1 MTMDNNYIKKQAQ
14 RMRDFSYHDSLYKD
28 ACFRLLSNADAIPPT
43 YPHEGY
49 LTASDI
55 EKAEQIATKALG
67 ED

>member
-1 MTMDNNYIKKQAQ
+1 
-14 RMRDFSYHDSLYKD
+14 MRDFCHHDGLYKD

-55 EKAEQIATKALG
+55 EKAEQIATKAL
-67 ED
+67 EEN

>member
-1 MTMDNNYIKKQAQ
+1 MNNNYIKKQAK
-14 RMRDFSYHDSLYKD
+14 RMRDFCHHDGLYKD

-55 EKAEQIATKALG
+55 EKAEQIAMKAL
-67 ED
+67 EEN

>member
-1 MTMDNNYIKKQAQ
+1 MNDNYIKKQAQ
-14 RMRDFSYHDSLYKD
+14 RMRNFFHHDGLYKD

-55 EKAEQIATKALG
+55 EKAEQIATKAL
-67 ED
+67 EEN

>member
-1 MTMDNNYIKKQAQ
+1 MNDNYIKKQAQ
-14 RMRDFSYHDSLYKD
+14 RMRNFFHHDGLYKD

-55 EKAEQIATKALG
+55 EKAEQIAAKALG
-67 ED
+67 EN